1 MRRVAL
7 FFLLLAGATFGASAA
22 SVSNDDVVKLLSAGL
37 AEQTITQLVDSAD
50 PAKFDTSTQ
59 GLIKL
64 KKAGASDSL
73 IQRILSKQS
82 GKEVTA
88 TAANAVVP
96 TARAVKAAKTTTGG
110 ECQSEV
116 PNMPDRVV
124 LRAGGAIVPLSFKKV
139 SMNSDVDGGSVIGS
153 LLTLGIIKAKGSSSM
168 RLDGNRASIRLQDRS
183 PELLDVGVVYGS
195 SPEDAMYLLRL
206 TVQDNSRV
214 VEVSRAEQGITGATE
229 RQGQFDETVRIPL
242 SVELVSDQCTY
253 NGKLM
258 SVYRMK
264 PKSPLESGEYAVFTG
279 KIGWDFGVE

>member
-139 SMNSDVDGGSVIGS
+139 SMNSDVDGG
-153 LLTLGIIKAKGSSSM
+153 A
-168 RLDGNRASIRLQDRS
+168 
-183 PELLDVGVVYGS
+183 
-195 SPEDAMYLLRL
+195 
-206 TVQDNSRV
+206 
-214 VEVSRAEQGITGATE
+214 
-229 RQGQFDETVRIPL
+229 
-242 SVELVSDQCTY
+242 
-253 NGKLM
+253 
-258 SVYRMK
+258 
-264 PKSPLESGEYAVFTG
+264 
-279 KIGWDFGVE
+279 

>member
-1 MRRVAL
+1 M
-7 FFLLLAGATFGASAA
+7 
-22 SVSNDDVVKLLSAGL
+22 
-37 AEQTITQLVDSAD
+37 
-50 PAKFDTSTQ
+50 
-59 GLIKL
+59 
-64 KKAGASDSL
+64 
-73 IQRILSKQS
+73 
-82 GKEVTA
+82 
-88 TAANAVVP
+88 
-96 TARAVKAAKTTTGG
+96 
-110 ECQSEV
+110 
-116 PNMPDRVV
+116 
-124 LRAGGAIVPLSFKKV
+124 
-139 SMNSDVDGGSVIGS
+139 IGS